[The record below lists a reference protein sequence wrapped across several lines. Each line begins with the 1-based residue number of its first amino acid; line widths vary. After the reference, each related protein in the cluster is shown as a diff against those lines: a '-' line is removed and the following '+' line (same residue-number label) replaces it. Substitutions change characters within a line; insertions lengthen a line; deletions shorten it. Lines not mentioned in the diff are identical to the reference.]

1 MVAGI
6 SLLYFASKLKP
17 EYVIGHN
24 GQFHDRAVEALSYS
38 NAVVK
43 RCIEAQN
50 ADKPGECDDLKQVFD
65 IFQGVLDLGAQE
77 SMAGSAMQLSKL
89 GYWQT
94 LATGLAMVLLMLSV
108 AACYLFL
115 YEVSRVAGYVRTG
128 QQVTENSREAEL
140 QPYLNIVDVSV
151 QTGEPP
157 FGGGHGWIDITFRNF
172 GKTPARNFRNHVI
185 DNTPLPGVSQFV
197 EMLDGVPVVHTIKSP
212 EPAVVLPQNDQTIL
226 LDLLNTGEQRTVRCP
241 IVTDIV
247 DRAVKQRYMETEWER
262 RRDGIVLPRFEGY
275 NIRGSIEFSNCF
287 RHTTTRR
294 LRYELSDSIDNGK
307 SFKIVEDKE
316 MPSLPA

>member
-1 MVAGI
+1 
-6 SLLYFASKLKP
+6 
-17 EYVIGHN
+17 
-24 GQFHDRAVEALSYS
+24 
-38 NAVVK
+38 
-43 RCIEAQN
+43 
-50 ADKPGECDDLKQVFD
+50 
-65 IFQGVLDLGAQE
+65 
-77 SMAGSAMQLSKL
+77 
-89 GYWQT
+89 
-94 LATGLAMVLLMLSV
+94 
-108 AACYLFL
+108 
-115 YEVSRVAGYVRTG
+115 
-128 QQVTENSREAEL
+128 
-140 QPYLNIVDVSV
+140 
-151 QTGEPP
+151 
-157 FGGGHGWIDITFRNF
+157 
-172 GKTPARNFRNHVI
+172 
-185 DNTPLPGVSQFV
+185 
-197 EMLDGVPVVHTIKSP
+197 MLDGVPVVHTIKSP